1 MDCEKQ
7 EERKDLQK
15 YVFYYERY
23 LNNSMA
29 IESANKIRKAIK
41 NEEKDLAINLALT
54 LTQLEFLE
62 QGCQILRNVK
72 RTLRWS
78 YAYGFYLN
86 NDLQRNLYEIIQEKM
101 DMYSSELHVMLEKD
115 YEKAKTNI
123 GDFTKFKD
131 RVMASVFKCKQVHYY
146 LIILLT
152 FLFV

>member
-1 MDCEKQ
+1 MDSEKQ
-7 EERKDLQK
+7 DERKDLQK

-23 LNNSMA
+23 LNNNMG

-41 NEEKDLAINLALT
+41 NEEKELAISLALT

-72 RTLRWS
+72 RTLKWS

-115 YEKAKTNI
+115 YEKAKNNI

-131 RVMASVFKCKQVHYY
+131 RVMSSVFKCRQVRQ
-146 LIILLT
+146 
-152 FLFV
+152 FFNNNS